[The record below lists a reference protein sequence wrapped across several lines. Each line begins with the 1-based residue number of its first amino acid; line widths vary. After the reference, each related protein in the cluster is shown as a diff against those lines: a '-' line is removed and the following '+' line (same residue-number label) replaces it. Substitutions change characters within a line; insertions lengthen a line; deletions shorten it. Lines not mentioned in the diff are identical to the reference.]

1 MTRWW
6 IAVAAASALLPNA
19 ASAAERRY
27 TLANFDKVQVEGD
40 VAVEITSDAA
50 PRAMASGDSR
60 ALEALTVEVQGGTL
74 HIRRA
79 RSNAP
84 VERRARR
91 TAPDAL
97 PLVRVGARS
106 VQALTLRGHGSAR
119 LDRLAGAK
127 PSATVDGNGSAEIGA
142 VKAEALAV
150 TVTGSGSLKIA
161 GDADTARTMMLGD
174 GLVDATGLMLS
185 ALDFTSEGPVRAR
198 MLVNGPARI
207 VANGDAEISV
217 RGKAACTV
225 RQTGNGRI
233 DCGEGE
239 TPR

>member
-6 IAVAAASALLPNA
+6 IAVAAAAVLLPNA

-27 TLANFDKVQVEGD
+27 TLANFDKVRVEGD

-79 RSNAP
+79 QSNAP

-97 PLVRVGARS
+97 PLVQVGARS

-119 LDRLAGAK
+119 LDRLTGAK

-161 GDADTARTMMLGD
+161 GNADTARTMMLGD
-174 GLVDATGLMLS
+174 GLVDATGLILS

>member
-6 IAVAAASALLPNA
+6 IAVAAASVLWPNA
-19 ASAAERRY
+19 VSAAERRY
-27 TLANFDKVQVEGD
+27 TLANFDKVRIEGD

-50 PRAMASGDSR
+50 PRAIASGDSR

-74 HIRRA
+74 LIRRA
-79 RSNAP
+79 RTNAP

-91 TAPDAL
+91 TTPDAL

-119 LDRLAGAK
+119 LDRLVGAK

-174 GLVDATGLMLS
+174 GLFDAKGLKLS